1 MQIIDAA
8 PRHLPGMLAIY
19 NQVVADSAAI
29 YRDDPAT
36 AEERAA
42 WIADRQGA
50 GFPVIVAEDADGA
63 VLGYASYGPWRG
75 AFPGYRFTVEHT
87 IMIRDGARGRGLG
100 RALMEALEAR
110 ARAQG
115 IHVMLGSV
123 DADNPGSIALHEKLG
138 FKVVARHEQVG
149 AKFGR
154 WLDMVFL
161 QKILDDRAAPP
172 E

>member
-1 MQIIDAA
+1 MRILDAVPA
-8 PRHLPGMLAIY
+8 HQPGLLEIY
-19 NQVVADSAAI
+19 NQVVADTAAI

-42 WIADRQGA
+42 WIADRQSA
-50 GFPVIVAEDADGA
+50 GFPVLVAEEDGA
-63 VLGYASYGPWRG
+63 VLGYPSYGPWRA

-87 IMIRDGARGRGLG
+87 VMIRDGLRGRGLG

-115 IHVMLGSV
+115 LHAMLGSV
-123 DADNPGSIALHEKLG
+123 DADNLGSIRLHEALG
-138 FKVVARHEQVG
+138 YREVARFPQVG

-161 QKILDDRAAPP
+161 QKLLDDRATPP
-172 E
+172 V